1 MSCYYTI
8 SDMFSLKIGEN
19 HLSESVLEC
28 IENLN
33 NSIVDTTTKPSKYDR
48 RKNNDYRVKHQHQF
62 KSTVIK
68 KTETD
73 LDVHINNIR
82 ISMNKVSANNMAQHR
97 DAIMKSLED
106 LKSMNQEMKPIY
118 FNILNT
124 ASSNRFGYK
133 SYIEII
139 KGIIEVNG
147 DFDIVLQQWL
157 IDYENTIKEIKYVS
171 GDSDYDAFCNY
182 NKVNDKSKS
191 KTGFIIELFIEKLL
205 DEDFMHSM
213 IDNMIEILNEWSIQ
227 KDKTN
232 EIEEIVEL
240 LYIIASKHKALGEY
254 FVSKIH
260 SFIRSKKED
269 PDKYGHISSRSIFR
283 SMDIVDLMK

>member
-8 SDMFSLKIGEN
+8 SDMFSLKTSGN

-28 IENLN
+28 IEILN
-33 NSIVDTTTKPSKYDR
+33 NSIVDTTTKSSKYDR
-48 RKNNDYRVKHQHQF
+48 KKNNDYRVKHHF
-62 KSTVIK
+62 KSTPVK

-82 ISMNKVSANNMAQHR
+82 ISMNKVSTNNIEQHR
-97 DAIMKSLED
+97 DVILKSLVY

-133 SYIEII
+133 SYIEIMKSII
-139 KGIIEVNG
+139 KANH
-147 DFDIVLQQWL
+147 DFDIVLQQWI
-157 IDYENTIKEIKYVS
+157 IDYKNSIKEIQYVS
-171 GDSDYDAFCNY
+171 GDTDYDAFCNY
-182 NKVNDKSKS
+182 NKINDKSKS
-191 KTGFIIELFIEKLL
+191 KTAFIIELFIEKLL
-205 DEDFMHSM
+205 DQDFMYSL
-213 IDNMIEILNEWSIQ
+213 IDNMIQIMNEWSIH
-227 KDKTN
+227 KDKIN
-232 EIEEIVEL
+232 EVEEIIEL
-240 LYIIASKHKALGEY
+240 LYIFASKHKALGEY

-260 SFIRSKKED
+260 AFIRSKKEE

-283 SMDIVDLMK
+283 SMDIVDLIK